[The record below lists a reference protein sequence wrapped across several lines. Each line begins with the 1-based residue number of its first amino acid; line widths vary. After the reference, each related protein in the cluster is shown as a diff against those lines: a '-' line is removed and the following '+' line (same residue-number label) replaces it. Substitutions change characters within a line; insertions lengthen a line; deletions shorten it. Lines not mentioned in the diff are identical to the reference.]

1 MHIAVPIQT
10 QKIDIIQSCS
20 NFPSMFT
27 PKNIYPKKMKDA
39 QMKNLYHILKIT
51 QLRDF
56 FKNCEI

>member
-27 PKNIYPKKMKDA
+27 PKNIYSSKIKDT
-39 QMKNLYHILKIT
+39 QVKNLYHILKII

-56 FKNCEI
+56 F